1 MKRKYYGSQWVEIS
15 KRKIKRFFFDHA
27 NIKELSGI
35 DQLRHKV
42 NATSGILYFFQRF
55 LFRIRSSFSS
65 PLSPLRTT
73 DKRVFSLSP
82 SSLSLLFL
90 GLVRH
95 VFALWQSCENLFLF
109 GRLPKKNI
117 SLFTEKRV
125 FLPVSHPHFDLFAR
139 FFLTLSLSFPSSLRL
154 DGAQSS
160 TFFIFSPFCKERKGK
175 WQKPSF
181 AQGRNKTRQMGRW
194 TRKNRFVLNIILRI
208 IKTMEFE
215 ISL

>member
-95 VFALWQSCENLFLF
+95 VFALWQSCENLFLLPF
-109 GRLPKKNI
+109 GRPQKRIFLSSPKKESFFLCLI
-117 SLFTEKRV
+117 PTLIYLHGFFLLSLCL
-125 FLPVSHPHFDLFAR
+125 FLPAS
-139 FFLTLSLSFPSSLRL
+139 
-154 DGAQSS
+154 G
-160 TFFIFSPFCKERKGK
+160 
-175 WQKPSF
+175 
-181 AQGRNKTRQMGRW
+181 
-194 TRKNRFVLNIILRI
+194 
-208 IKTMEFE
+208 
-215 ISL
+215 